1 MDFAGNIITNDIEYH
16 QDVFGEDISLSADG
30 NQIAIGAWQDEGGG
44 IIRQGSASVYEYTN
58 NVWRKVGS
66 TIYGEKI
73 QHYSGKVS
81 LSGDGNVL
89 INGYPASNPNVDVY
103 AKYFKRVGDNWTQFG
118 DNIYANS
125 EHYNRNYRIVA
136 TDYDGD
142 VFAVASPLDSTDNG
156 TGRVRVYKTTYITD
170 PNDADSDDDGLS
182 DGDEVNTYGTDP
194 NDADSDDDGLSDG
207 EEVNTN
213 NTGMELHRSK

>member
-1 MDFAGNIITNDIEYH
+1 M
-16 QDVFGEDISLSADG
+16 
-30 NQIAIGAWQDEGGG
+30 
-44 IIRQGSASVYEYTN
+44 
-58 NVWRKVGS
+58 
-66 TIYGEKI
+66 
-73 QHYSGKVS
+73 S

-182 DGDEVNTYGTDP
+182 DGDEVNTYATDP
-194 NDADSDDDGLSDG
+194 NDADSDDDGYEVMLSDG
-207 EEVNTN
+207 EEVNTHGTDPN
-213 NTGMELHRSK
+213 NMDTDGDGVGSHKVDFLLMVMRFLTAQILL

>member
-1 MDFAGNIITNDIEYH
+1 M
-16 QDVFGEDISLSADG
+16 
-30 NQIAIGAWQDEGGG
+30 
-44 IIRQGSASVYEYTN
+44 
-58 NVWRKVGS
+58 
-66 TIYGEKI
+66 
-73 QHYSGKVS
+73 S

-194 NDADSDDDGLSDG
+194 NDADSDDDSLGDGYEVMNTYELIIGSFDPNSAASDA
-207 EEVNTN
+207 N
-213 NTGMELHRSK
+213 NRFGNNYINSGMELHSKFNHYKYYILAWWQ